1 MKLTIDIYGMRNIP
15 GVDAGRYDAVN
26 AAGLQAVLAEFSQR
40 RFNAA
45 LATALSRTAVQV
57 RDEIRRTMPQFL
69 DRPTRWTLN
78 SLFAKPAT
86 AARLQAE
93 VNFKDDRATTGGG
106 TPATYYLLPNVEGGP
121 RRAKRLEV
129 ALRAIGALPPGHFAV
144 PAAGARLDAYG
155 NVSRGQIVQILSQLR
170 IQLVAGSNRN
180 MSFDARKQIAAQ
192 RRAGGRFF
200 VVRPGEGRQAPGVY
214 QREFLGRNAAPV
226 FIFVRSLTY
235 RRRFRFYD
243 LAEALGR
250 KALPDQVDRAIE
262 QSWAR
267 LRAAR

>member
-1 MKLTIDIYGMRNIP
+1 MKLTIDT
-15 GVDAGRYDAVN
+15 DALALREV
-26 AAGLQAVLAEFSQR
+26 VAEFSQR
-40 RFNAA
+40 RLNAA
-45 LATALSRTAVQV
+45 LATALSRSAVQV
-57 RDEIRRTMPQFL
+57 RDQIRRNMPQVL
-69 DRPTRWTLN
+69 DRPTPWTLN
-78 SLFAKPAT
+78 SLFAQPAT

-106 TPATYYLLPNVEGGP
+106 TPATYYLLPNVDGGP

-129 ALRAIGALPPGHFAV
+129 ALRAIGALPPGHLAV
-144 PAAGARLDAYG
+144 PAAGAKLDAYG

-180 MSFDARKQIAAQ
+180 MSFDARKAIAAQ

-200 VVRPGEGRQAPGVY
+200 VVRPGEGRQAAGVY
-214 QREFLGRNAAPV
+214 QRELIGRNVTPV
-226 FIFVRSLTY
+226 FIFVRSVTY
-235 RRRFRFYD
+235 RKRFRFYELAESMARKELPAQVD
-243 LAEALGR
+243 LAIA
-250 KALPDQVDRAIE
+250 